1 MNKTVFRL
9 QGDIDL
15 ATAPA
20 AALEIKALLV
30 ANPGC
35 DLVVDCSE
43 LSFIDSSG
51 IALLVDLEHELSAQG
66 RQLRVIHVPPIAKRA
81 FEICGLDSLLVS
93 S

>member
-1 MNKTVFRL
+1 MSTTTYML
-9 QGDIDL
+9 QGEIDL

-20 AALEIKALLV
+20 AALEIEDLLDADPQV
-30 ANPGC
+30 

-43 LSFIDSSG
+43 LRFIDSSG
-51 IALLVDLEHELSAQG
+51 IALLVGLDQRLSAQG
-66 RQLRVIHVPPIAKRA
+66 RRLVVTQVPKVARRA